1 MTYLI
6 TFSCYGH
13 HLHGD
18 PAGSV
23 DKEHKVFRTP
33 HVPPNPERQ
42 SFERGMMRHPKYAM
56 NSVRREAALDAIRR
70 GCQHRGWG
78 LLAAQVRSTHVHI
91 VVEATERPE
100 LIMNACKSYASQRLN
115 ELRLDASGQKR
126 WTRHGSTRWLNQPSH
141 IAAAITYELEEQG
154 EPMSVH
160 RLGGSERV

>member
-6 TFSCYGH
+6 TFTCYGH

-18 PAGSV
+18 AAGSV

-42 SFERGMMRHPKYAM
+42 SFERRMMRHPLY
-56 NSVRREAALDAIRR
+56 SLDRVWCEAVMEAIRR
-70 GCQHRGWG
+70 GSQHLEWG
-78 LLAAQVRSTHVHI
+78 ILAAQVRSTYLQI

-100 LIMNACKSYASQRLN
+100 LVMNACKSYASKRLN
-115 ELRLDASGQKR
+115 ELRLDAPGQKR

-141 IAAAITYELEEQG
+141 IAAAITYVLEEQG